1 MNIAI
6 SRIHFPIH
14 SLGPG
19 KRVGIWFQGC
29 SIKCPGC
36 ISADTWDKNKHSVG
50 INQVINLLNEWL
62 PEADGIT
69 VSGGE
74 PFEQP
79 EQLKV
84 ILSTAREHKHINS
97 MVYSGYQ
104 FERLDEHLIELDG
117 LIDAL
122 MSDPFDI
129 SQAQSLP
136 LRGSDNQRLFG
147 LTARGKTLVDTIN
160 KAHSDDSSSKTL
172 DLMYEGSTA
181 WMAGIPAQTD
191 IRKLT
196 EGLNRNGAQ
205 AIPLID
211 KRTNKDSTL

>member
-6 SRIHFPIH
+6 SRIHFPIY

-36 ISADTWDKNKHSVG
+36 VSADTWDKNKYSVN
-50 INQVINLLNEWL
+50 IEQVINLLNEWL
-62 PEADGIT
+62 PEAEGMT

-74 PFEQP
+74 PFEQS
-79 EQLKV
+79 EQLKT
-84 ILSTAREHKHINS
+84 ILSTAREHKHINTI
-97 MVYSGYQ
+97 VYSGYQ
-104 FERLDEHLIELDG
+104 FERLHDHLVELDG
-117 LIDAL
+117 FIDAL

-129 SQAQSLP
+129 SQDQSLP

-147 LTARGKTLVDTIN
+147 LTTRGKMLVDNIN
-160 KAHSDDSSSKTL
+160 QAHSDDSSSRTL

-191 IRKLT
+191 IKKLA
-196 EGLNRNGAQ
+196 EGLIKNGAQ